1 MRFPD
6 EFFKPSVIAFAMKI
20 GRTTG
25 ILIRSCVAGKSTS
38 RRTVGFQVSD
48 FCLNS
53 LFLPFFGIFETF
65 LYLICFSD
73 FFIFSTVCAVL

>member
-25 ILIRSCVAGKSTS
+25 ILIRPCVAGKSTS
-38 RRTVGFQVSD
+38 RRAVGFQVSV
-48 FCLNS
+48 FSLNS
-53 LFLPFFGIFETF
+53 PSF
-65 LYLICFSD
+65 CRSSAFSKH
-73 FFIFSTVCAVL
+73 FYI